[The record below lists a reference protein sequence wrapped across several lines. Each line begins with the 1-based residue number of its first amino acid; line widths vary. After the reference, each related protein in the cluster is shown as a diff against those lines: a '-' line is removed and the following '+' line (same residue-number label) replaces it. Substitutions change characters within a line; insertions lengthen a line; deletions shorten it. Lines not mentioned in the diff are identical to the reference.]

1 MPSRAKSISDN
12 IGSRIK
18 IYRKKASLT
27 QKELAER
34 LFKSESTVRM
44 WELGKSEPDIGTI
57 VKLSEILNVPV
68 DTLMGVD
75 HENLSPSEETMR
87 QLGNYFLTHPEQP
100 SDPRSKLKQELI
112 DTLNQLDEEQ
122 LRNINVYIEFIA
134 KRKSEET

>member
-12 IGSRIK
+12 IGTRIK

-27 QKELAER
+27 QKELAEL

-57 VKLSEILNVPV
+57 VKLSELLSVSV

-75 HENLSPSEETMR
+75 HENLSPAEETMR
-87 QLGNYFLTHPEQP
+87 DLGHYFLTHPEPP
-100 SDPRSKLKQELI
+100 SDPRSELKKELI
-112 DTLNQLDEEQ
+112 KVLDTLNDEQ
-122 LRNINVYIEFIA
+122 LQHINDYIEFLA
-134 KRKSEET
+134 KTKKL